1 MSSLQQW
8 NSTYKTKF
16 FEPWTEWKGD
26 KSYKRHKCVFC
37 GNSIQD
43 NATYLKKHL
52 TSCKAPQCS
61 LEVKAQAEQSLNSG
75 ASKNKRSHDDLTHSS
90 QHSASLAD
98 ALPMPP
104 ASGSS
109 SVGAESDVADEC
121 PAVPLSKRPFVAQPR
136 QASIPFSAIPANA
149 EQKGIERAIG
159 FFLFASGR
167 PFSLLDDP
175 FFRNNANNM
184 TCQCYRAYPIMI
196 VAKLS

>member
-104 ASGSS
+104 ASGGS

-121 PAVPLSKRPFVAQPR
+121 PVNALRFLCPRDHSLRSLGKHPFR
-136 QASIPFSAIPANA
+136 
-149 EQKGIERAIG
+149 
-159 FFLFASGR
+159 FLRSPPTPNKKALSGR
-167 PFSLLDDP
+167 LVSSCLLPADR
-175 FFRNNANNM
+175 FR
-184 TCQCYRAYPIMI
+184 C
-196 VAKLS
+196 